1 MLSMLSAA
9 SLTSVNTM
17 LPTFPE
23 TILTLT
29 NSIPSGSIVASA
41 YAPGEA
47 VIDVCEWASSN
58 GALGLVAFAAAHTI
72 SVVVCFP
79 ATILFEIAAG
89 FAFGIYQ
96 GAVLA
101 WAAKVAAAA
110 ITFFASSGIARK
122 VLSDAGVE
130 EAAAAAF
137 SSQPSLKRLAQN
149 VEQEGARYTFLAR
162 LSPIPSWLNNYGLAF
177 AGVRFVDYAPAT
189 AIATLPSVLTH
200 VYAGSLL
207 SSLRTFIASSN
218 DNVYGG
224 AGMNIPSTL
233 AGSSLSGLSAVM
245 GCLLLRELA
254 KAVLTPS
261 SEETL
266 DVEKLEVKS
275 ERIKVSQRRRT
286 LFNEEND
293 NVQGRADPQNHKK

>member
-1 MLSMLSAA
+1 MTSTTMLSMLSAA
-9 SLTSVNTM
+9 SLASVNTM

-23 TILTLT
+23 AILALA
-29 NSIPSGSIVASA
+29 NSVPSESIVA

-58 GALGLVAFAAAHTI
+58 GALGLVVFAAAHTV

-101 WAAKVAAAA
+101 WAAKVAAAV

-189 AIATLPSVLTH
+189 TIATLPSVLTH

-254 KAVLTPS
+254 KAVLQ
-261 SEETL
+261 ETL
-266 DVEKLEVKS
+266 DEEKLEVKS
-275 ERIKVSQRRRT
+275 ERIKVSQ
-286 LFNEEND
+286 LNEEND
-293 NVQGRADPQNHKK
+293 DVEGRADPQNHKK